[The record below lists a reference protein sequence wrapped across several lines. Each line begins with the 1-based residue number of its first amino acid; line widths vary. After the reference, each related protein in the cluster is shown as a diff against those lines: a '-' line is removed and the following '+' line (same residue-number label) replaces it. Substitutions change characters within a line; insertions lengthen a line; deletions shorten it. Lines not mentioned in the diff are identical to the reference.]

1 MTDSRTSCT
10 LCTHISA
17 EKGVGDPGHSR
28 TFEVAVS
35 FDEALDRVEP
45 ITRPSSSLEQRQLS
59 IWPLTDGGRLYCPPS
74 AVVWIEEG
82 ES

>member
-1 MTDSRTSCT
+1 MTPSRKSCT
-10 LCTHISA
+10 LCTHIGV
-17 EKGVGDPGHSR
+17 EKGSGEPGHSR

-59 IWPLTDGGRLYCPPS
+59 IWPLVEGGRLYCPPS
-74 AVVWIEEG
+74 GIQWIEEG